1 MICITGFQRCNC
13 YLDFCVTALKGGIT
27 GFQRW
32 NCYLDFL
39 RYCTERWNCLP
50 LIVGEKCNHFLED
63 QIASSY
69 CKVSSS
75 VSLCVFVRFLS

>member
-1 MICITGFQRCNC
+1 MELLLGFLR
-13 YLDFCVTALKGGIT
+13 YCVLKGGIT

-50 LIVGEKCNHFLED
+50 LTVGEKCNHFLED
-63 QIASSY
+63 RIASSY

-75 VSLCVFVRFLS
+75 VCLCVFVRFLG